1 MRNII
6 DKSALPNL
14 FLFCEYLLNIY
25 SVRVGVWCDQGE
37 KPLILEWAGLGFD
50 PDLVPYKLCSGESYS
65 TTLSHIFLSV
75 K

>member
-6 DKSALPNL
+6 DKSALSNL

-25 SVRVGVWCDQGE
+25 SVRAGVWCNQGE
-37 KPLILEWAGLGFD
+37 KLMILESAGLGFD
-50 PDLVPYKLCSGESYS
+50 PDSVPYKLCSGESYS
-65 TTLSHIFLSV
+65 TTLSHIFLPV